1 MPKNKRKKF
10 AEINAFPNV
19 IQASCNH
26 DGIIHFPLKGTWSRD
41 FFGNDHP
48 LLLEIG
54 CGKGEYTV
62 GLGQAYPEHNY
73 IGIDIKGDRI
83 WKGARDALAL
93 GLKNIAFLR
102 TQVEKINYFFDQGE
116 VSGIWLTF
124 PDPQEKKVREKKR
137 LTSPRFLERY
147 KDILRPGSP
156 IHLKTDNKKLYEYT
170 LSVIKRYQHTLITGT
185 DDLYSGNDISEPLL
199 KDIQTYYEKMF
210 LDQGK
215 AIHYLKFTLNETN

>member
-10 AEINAFPNV
+10 AEINDFPNV
-19 IQASCNH
+19 IQAPCNH
-26 DGIIHFPLKGTWSRD
+26 DGIVHFPLKGSWNRD

-48 LLLEIG
+48 LMLEIG

-62 GLGQAYPEHNY
+62 GLGQAFPQHNY

-83 WKGARDALAL
+83 WKGAKDALTL

-102 TQVEKINYFFDQGE
+102 TQVEKINLFFDQRE

-124 PDPQEKKVREKKR
+124 PDPQEKKIREKKR
-137 LTSPRFLERY
+137 LTSPHFLEKY
-147 KDILRPGSP
+147 KNILIPGSH

-170 LSVIKRYQHTLITGT
+170 LSVIKEYQHTIITGT
-185 DDLYSGNDISEPLL
+185 DDLYSGNDINEPLL
-199 KDIQTYYEKMF
+199 KDIQTYYEKKF
-210 LDQGK
+210 LEQGMP
-215 AIHYLKFTLNETN
+215 IHYLKFTLNESA